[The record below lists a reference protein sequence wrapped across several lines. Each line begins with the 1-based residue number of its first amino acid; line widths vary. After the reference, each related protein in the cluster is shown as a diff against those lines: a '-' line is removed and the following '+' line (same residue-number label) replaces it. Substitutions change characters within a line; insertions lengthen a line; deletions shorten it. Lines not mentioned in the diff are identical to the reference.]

1 MANLTESSVY
11 ESGVPQL
18 ETNTMAI
25 GGPGGGM
32 INYFTPITLTNY
44 DPFQMTSIF
53 NAGYKTGGVQIGFE
67 HSCFHPMQPYATIID
82 SNIKPSYEGGYNKF
96 FVRISTP

>member
-18 ETNTMAI
+18 ETNTLAI

-44 DPFQMTSIF
+44 APFQMTFIF

>member
-11 ESGVPQL
+11 ES
-18 ETNTMAI
+18 
-25 GGPGGGM
+25 
-32 INYFTPITLTNY
+32 
-44 DPFQMTSIF
+44 
-53 NAGYKTGGVQIGFE
+53 GVQIGFE

>member
-18 ETNTMAI
+18 EINTKA
-25 GGPGGGM
+25 GGGHGGGM

-44 DPFQMTSIF
+44 DPFQMTFIF

-67 HSCFHPMQPYATIID
+67 HSCFHPMQPYATIIG
-82 SNIKPSYEGGYNKF
+82 NEIKPKYEGGYNKIF
-96 FVRISTP
+96 IKMSTK

>member
-25 GGPGGGM
+25 GGPSGGM

-44 DPFQMTSIF
+44 DPFQMTFIF

-67 HSCFHPMQPYATIID
+67 HSCFHPMQPHATIIG
-82 SNIKPSYEGGYNKF
+82 NEIKPKYEGGYNKIF
-96 FVRISTP
+96 MRFSN